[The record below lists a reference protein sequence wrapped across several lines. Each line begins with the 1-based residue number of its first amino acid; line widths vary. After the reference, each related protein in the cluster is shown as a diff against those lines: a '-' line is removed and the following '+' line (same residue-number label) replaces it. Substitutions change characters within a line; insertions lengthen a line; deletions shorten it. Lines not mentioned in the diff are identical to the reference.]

1 MNTPSKSLAAGL
13 SDIFLSPSTLFSAL
27 SAHRAWTWAALALL
41 IAVQIVAIYAFFGPM
56 SPEWIVEQQL
66 AVANLS
72 GNDAEAARSTLM
84 AMAPNIAH
92 ISAATTLVMGVLIS
106 ALLALV
112 YFLGERV
119 LVRSRQRYGAWFAI
133 AVWAQLPMLLNALGL
148 IALSLMAAS
157 PDQPLAVANYA
168 SLNGL
173 VLDLPLGH
181 PWYSWAQAFSL
192 FFVWSAALVAV
203 AVRVAQPVA
212 WGRALLL
219 GALPYL
225 LVFGIWAVL
234 V

>member
-1 MNTPSKSLAAGL
+1 MSQPSTNFFAGL
-13 SDIFLSPSTLFSAL
+13 SDLFLAPGNLFGALPSR
-27 SAHRAWTWAALALL
+27 RAWTWGALALL
-41 IAVQIVAIYAFFGPM
+41 IAVQIVSLYVFFGPM

-66 AVANLS
+66 ASANLPAS
-72 GNDAEAARSTLM
+72 DAEAARATLM
-84 AMAPNIAH
+84 TMAPNIAH
-92 ISAATTLVMGVLIS
+92 ISAATTLVMDVLIS

-119 LVRSRQRYGAWFAI
+119 LANSRQTYGAWFAI

-148 IALSLMAAS
+148 IALSLLAAS

-173 VLDLPLGH
+173 ILGLPLGH
-181 PWYSWAQAFSL
+181 PWYSWAQALSL
-192 FFVWSAALVAV
+192 LFVWSAALIAV
-203 AVRVAQPVA
+203 AARVAQPIA

>member
-1 MNTPSKSLAAGL
+1 MSQPSTNFFAGL
-13 SDIFLSPSTLFSAL
+13 SDLFLAPSNLFGAL
-27 SAHRAWTWAALALL
+27 PSHRSWTWGALALL
-41 IAVQIVAIYAFFGPM
+41 IAAQIVSLYVFFGPM

-72 GNDAEAARSTLM
+72 ASEADAARSTLM
-84 AMAPNIAH
+84 SMAANIAH

-119 LVRSRQRYGAWFAI
+119 LAGSRQTYAAWFAI

-148 IALSLMAAS
+148 IALSLLAAS

-173 VLDLPLGH
+173 ILDLPLDH
-181 PWYSWAQAFSL
+181 PWHNWAQALSL
-192 FFVWSAALVAV
+192 FFVWSALLIAV

-212 WGRALLL
+212 WNRALLL

-225 LVFGIWAVL
+225 LVFGVWAVL